1 MGAKTTDK
9 SSGATE
15 GAESASAESQLQHKD
30 QTGSKPA
37 PKQTSSKPASP
48 KVALKR
54 QHRTTAST
62 NSEDGSSNPTTP
74 TTSVTSTVESPR
86 KAKKTNAVVEGDP
99 SGTTVK
105 QEPGVGDTVKIEP
118 IEDSV
123 KIEPHIDSVKTEP
136 GDDTIEPSEIKT
148 EDQSEE
154 AEEAGVT
161 KNEYHSTPNL
171 PLFHAI
177 TAMFVPLSKTNKH
190 RAELCTRHGGTVVT
204 SYSDKVTHVIVANGV
219 TVPQLMK
226 ALGVQA
232 LPKSVTMVYENWFAD
247 CIEAGKIVGFG
258 GKEVLGVPRE
268 GEKRVSGTTAEDEE
282 GNHKRRRASDAPSRS
297 TTPPASPKSKSKL
310 RSDMSSD
317 VIKARGK
324 SMLEALQDVRMQDHA
339 HAFASEW
346 EGDDDDGDTDDDDND
361 EPRKHKKSQPQKQ
374 GDWVDNFL
382 CMSGPER
389 DPVDGK
395 NPNWKTIEVLG
406 RLLQYYEDKHDQWRA
421 QSYKKALNVL
431 KRQPNKITTKKEAVK
446 LPGIGDSIGSKIQEI
461 VETNG
466 LKLLN
471 VTKLDTSVKV
481 TSLFEGIWGVGKATA
496 RKWYKEGLRTLD
508 DVAKRATLTP
518 NQKVGL
524 EHYDDFQARIPRD
537 EVTRHFMVVQQAA
550 HEIDPEV
557 EAHIMGSYR
566 RGAASSGDIDMIF
579 TKRGVTLEELQP
591 FLKELVHKLTDEDF
605 LKCGLTGAST
615 KWYGCSKLKDI
626 PQWRRIDFLL
636 VPWAEKGAAFIYF
649 TGNVLFNRSIR
660 LLANKK
666 GYSLN
671 QHGLY
676 AGVLRGERGSK
687 LNDGYLVEGESEHRI
702 FEILGVPYWEPWER
716 NV

>member
-1 MGAKTTDK
+1 MGARKTEKAST
-9 SSGATE
+9 
-15 GAESASAESQLQHKD
+15 SAETASKD
-30 QTGSKPA
+30 AQSPA
-37 PKQTSSKPASP
+37 ENTNSPQNAADPKTASP

-54 QHRTTAST
+54 EHRK
-62 NSEDGSSNPTTP
+62 DHSNPVTP
-74 TTSVTSTVESPR
+74 SASLTSTIESPR
-86 KAKKTNAVVEGDP
+86 KAKKTNAVVEGEQP
-99 SGTTVK
+99 ETTVK
-105 QEPGVGDTVKIEP
+105 QEPDLELL
-118 IEDSV
+118 
-123 KIEPHIDSVKTEP
+123 KTEQ
-136 GDDTIEPSEIKT
+136 DDSDVKHDTKEDIKQ
-148 EDQSEE
+148 EDNQDVKKEDIKQEDDQDVVKQEDNKSDKP
-154 AEEAGVT
+154 AST
-161 KNEYHSTPNL
+161 PNEYHSVPNL

-177 TAMFVPLSKTNKH
+177 TAMFVPPSKTNKH
-190 RAELCTRHGGTVVT
+190 RAELCTRHGGTVV
-204 SYSDKVTHVIVANGV
+204 SKYSDKVTHIIVANGV

-226 ALGVQA
+226 ALGVEV
-232 LPKSVTMVYENWFAD
+232 LPRNVTVVYENWFAD
-247 CIEAGKIVGFG
+247 CMEAGHIVGFG
-258 GKEVLGVPRE
+258 GKEVLGLPRE
-268 GEKRVSGTTAEDEE
+268 GEKRSAEEDEKDE
-282 GNHKRRRASDAPSRS
+282 TKRRRASNAPSRS
-297 TTPPASPKSKSKL
+297 TTPPASPKSKAVL
-310 RSDMSSD
+310 HSD
-317 VIKARGK
+317 VSPDMLKAKGK

-346 EGDDDDGDTDDDDND
+346 EGDDEGDTDDDSE
-361 EPRKHKKSQPQKQ
+361 EPHKLRKSQPQKQ

-389 DPVDGK
+389 DPVDK

-431 KRQPNKITTKKEAVK
+431 KRQPKKITTKKEAVK

-471 VTKLDTSVKV
+471 VTKLDTSVQV

-496 RKWYKEGLRTLD
+496 RKWYKEGYRTLD
-508 DVAKRATLTP
+508 DIAKKATLTP
-518 NQKVGL
+518 NQKIGL

-579 TKRGVTLEELQP
+579 TKKGVTLEELQP
-591 FLKELVHKLTDEDF
+591 FLKELVHKLTDEGF
-605 LKCGLTGAST
+605 LQCGLTGAST

-676 AGVLRGERGSK
+676 AGVLRGEKGSK
-687 LNDGYLVEGESEHRI
+687 LNDGFLVEGESEHKI

>member
-1 MGAKTTDK
+1 MGPRATRN
-9 SSGATE
+9 SSKNTE
-15 GAESASAESQLQHKD
+15 GAETASKDAQSQHNAASDTKQA
-30 QTGSKPA
+30 SKEV
-37 PKQTSSKPASP
+37 SSTATSP

-54 QHRTTAST
+54 QHRTAAST
-62 NSEDGSSNPTTP
+62 NSDESSSKPSTP
-74 TTSVTSTVESPR
+74 TGSVTSTVESPR
-86 KAKKTNAVVEGDP
+86 KAKKTDAVVEGEQP
-99 SGTTVK
+99 ETTVK
-105 QEPGVGDTVKIEP
+105 QEPDFESTVKIEP
-118 IEDSV
+118 IEV
-123 KIEPHIDSVKTEP
+123 VKTEDP
-136 GDDTIEPSEIKT
+136 GHDIKVEDRDIKT
-148 EDQSEE
+148 EEDTKAGGNASREE
-154 AEEAGVT
+154 I

-177 TAMFVPLSKTNKH
+177 TVMFIPLSKTNKH
-190 RAELCTRHGGTVVT
+190 RAELCSRHGGTVVT
-204 SYSDKVTHVIVANGV
+204 SYSDKVTHIIVANGV

-226 ALGVQA
+226 TLGVDT
-232 LPKSVTMVYENWFAD
+232 LPASVTVVNENWFAD

-258 GKEVLGVPRE
+258 GKEVLGVPR
-268 GEKRVSGTTAEDEE
+268 GGDKRTAETTSDDTDAK
-282 GNHKRRRASDAPSRS
+282 KRRRASDAPSRS
-297 TTPPASPKSKSKL
+297 TTPPASPKSRSEL
-310 RSDMSSD
+310 RSDVSSD

-324 SMLEALQDVRMQDHA
+324 SMLEALHDVRMQDHA

-346 EGDDDDGDTDDDDND
+346 EDDGDDDADTDDDDAD
-361 EPRKHKKSQPQKQ
+361 EPHKHKKSQPQKQ

-389 DPVDGK
+389 DPVDK
-395 NPNWKTIEVLG
+395 NPNWKTIEVLS
-406 RLLQYYEDKHDQWRA
+406 RLLKYYEDKHDQWRA
-421 QSYKKALNVL
+421 QSYRKALNVL
-431 KRQPNKITTKKEAVK
+431 KRQPKKITTKKEAVK

-496 RKWYKEGLRTLD
+496 RKWYKEGYRTLD
-508 DVAKRATLTP
+508 DIAKKATLTP

-524 EHYDDFQARIPRD
+524 EHYDDFQERIPRD
-537 EVTRHFMVVQQAA
+537 EVTRHFMVVQKAA

-557 EAHIMGSYR
+557 DAHIMGSYR

-579 TKRGVTLEELQP
+579 TKKGATLDELQP
-591 FLKELVHKLTDEDF
+591 FLKELVHKLTEQGF

-687 LNDGYLVEGESEHRI
+687 LNDGYLVEGESEHKI

>member
-1 MGAKTTDK
+1 MSPRATRN
-9 SSGATE
+9 SSGSTNS
-15 GAESASAESQLQHKD
+15 AESASSGAQSAR
-30 QTGSKPA
+30 KPSSDKNTA
-37 PKQTSSKPASP
+37 PKDPKTTSSSDA
-48 KVALKR
+48 KVALER
-54 QHRTTAST
+54 RPQVTST
-62 NSEDGSSNPTTP
+62 NSDGGSSNAATP
-74 TTSVTSTVESPR
+74 VASQNSSVESPR
-86 KAKKTNAVVEGDP
+86 KAKKTNAVVEGEQLE
-99 SGTTVK
+99 TTVK
-105 QEPGVGDTVKIEP
+105 QEPDFQPTVKIEP
-118 IEDSV
+118 VGDVKSEPGIKIEHDV
-123 KIEPHIDSVKTEP
+123 KIEPEDIKTESGDVKTEA
-136 GDDTIEPSEIKT
+136 D
-148 EDQSEE
+148 
-154 AEEAGVT
+154 VT
-161 KNEYHSTPNL
+161 PVNEYHSTPNL
-171 PLFHAI
+171 PLFHALTI
-177 TAMFVPLSKTNKH
+177 IFVPQSKTNKH
-190 RAELCTRHGGTVVT
+190 RAELCTRHGGTVVPK
-204 SYSDKVTHVIVANGV
+204 YSDKVTHVIVANGV
-219 TVPQLMK
+219 TVPELMK
-226 ALGVQA
+226 ALGVES
-232 LPKSVTMVYENWFAD
+232 LPLSVTVVYENWFAD
-247 CIEAGKIVGFG
+247 CIEAGQIVGFG
-258 GKEVLGVPRE
+258 GKEVLGVPRD
-268 GEKRVSGTTAEDEE
+268 GDKRAAEPSSKDTEA
-282 GNHKRRRASDAPSRS
+282 NKRRRASDAPSRS
-297 TTPPASPKSKSKL
+297 TTPPASPKARSEL
-310 RSDMSSD
+310 RSDMASD

-339 HAFASEW
+339 HAFAS
-346 EGDDDDGDTDDDDND
+346 DGEDEDEDD
-361 EPRKHKKSQPQKQ
+361 EPHKHKKSQPQKQ

-389 DPVDGK
+389 ETVDK

-431 KRQPNKITTKKEAVK
+431 KRQSTKISTKKEAVK

-461 VETNG
+461 VETDG

-496 RKWYKEGLRTLD
+496 RKWYKEGYRTLD
-508 DVAKRATLTP
+508 DIATKAKLTP

-579 TKRGVTLEELQP
+579 TKKGVTLDELQP
-591 FLKELVHKLTDEDF
+591 FLKELVHKLTDEGF
-605 LKCGLTGAST
+605 LTCALTGAAT

-676 AGVLRGERGSK
+676 GGVLRAAKGSK

>member
-1 MGAKTTDK
+1 MAPKRTDK
-9 SSGATE
+9 SSGSTE
-15 GAESASAESQLQHKD
+15 GAESASNESQLQHKE
-30 QTGSKPA
+30 QSGSKTA
-37 PKQTSSKPASP
+37 PQQSSSHTSKTANP

-54 QHRTTAST
+54 KHQTTAST
-62 NSEDGSSNPTTP
+62 NSDEGSSNPTTP
-74 TTSVTSTVESPR
+74 STSMTSTVESPR
-86 KAKKTNAVVEGDP
+86 KAKKTNAVVEGDRP
-99 SGTTVK
+99 ETTVK
-105 QEPGVGDTVKIEP
+105 EEPDLESTVKIEP
-118 IEDSV
+118 GED
-123 KIEPHIDSVKTEP
+123 VKTE
-136 GDDTIEPSEIKT
+136 DVKTEDLDHDIKT
-148 EDQSEE
+148 EDGAKTEDGDASDE
-154 AEEAGVT
+154 V

-204 SYSDKVTHVIVANGV
+204 SYTNKVTHVIVSNGV

-226 ALGVQA
+226 ALGVET
-232 LPKSVTMVYENWFAD
+232 LPQSVTVVYENWFAD

-268 GEKRVSGTTAEDEE
+268 GDKRAAETTDEDTDA
-282 GNHKRRRASDAPSRS
+282 NKRRRVSEAPSRS
-297 TTPPASPKSKSKL
+297 TTPPASPKSKSVL

-346 EGDDDDGDTDDDDND
+346 EDDDDGDTDDDNDGD
-361 EPRKHKKSQPQKQ
+361 EPHKHKKSQPQKQ

-389 DPVDGK
+389 DPVDK

-431 KRQPNKITTKKEAVK
+431 KRQPKKITTKKEAVK

-508 DVAKRATLTP
+508 DVAKKATLTP

-579 TKRGVTLEELQP
+579 TKKGVTLEELQP
-591 FLKELVHKLTDEDF
+591 FLKGLVHKLTDEDF

-687 LNDGYLVEGESEHRI
+687 LNDGYLVEGESEHKI